1 MDMSAI
7 TQRMEANTNVIS
19 SLASGVSGEQA
30 RWKPNAESWSL
41 LEVICHLYDEE
52 REDFRT
58 RVDLTL
64 HQPDTP
70 WPPIDPQGWVTSRG
84 YNGRNLATKLQAWLE
99 ERAKSLAWLRGLSN
113 PDWSISR
120 PRPRGGTI
128 RAGDVMASWLA
139 HDHLHIR
146 QLNNLHYLWHKQQS
160 APFDVGYAGE
170 WE

>member
-1 MDMSAI
+1 MKLDIIIS
-7 TQRMEANTNVIS
+7 RMKANAEIIAAFAVNIQD
-19 SLASGVSGEQA
+19 EQA

-41 LEVICHLYDEE
+41 LEVVCHLYDEE

-70 WPPIDPQGWVTSRG
+70 WPPIDPTGWVTSRG
-84 YNGRNLATKLQAWLE
+84 YNERDLKESAQAWLT
-99 ERAKSLAWLRGLSN
+99 EREKSLAWLRGLSN
-113 PDWSISR
+113 PDWDIAR
-120 PRPRGGTI
+120 PTPWGGTL

-146 QLNNLHYLWHKQQS
+146 QLNELHYLWHKQQS
-160 APFDVGYAGE
+160 EPFDVGYAGE
-170 WE
+170 WG